1 MGRPTTDDLLR
12 SLGDS
17 ANRPLSEATA
27 MEPGLY
33 RSEEILGLEHEL
45 IFNREWLCVGRAADI
60 KAPGDYLTFRIG
72 DQPVVTIRGK
82 DGVVRSFANIC
93 LHRMMQL
100 LTGSGNCRRIVCP
113 YHAWTYDID
122 GRVIGAPYMDKSAG
136 FKPREQKL
144 PEIRTEIWHGWV
156 YVTLN
161 PQAPAV
167 AEQLAELDGIV
178 SRYRMEHYVPVATED
193 YVWNTNWK
201 LLTENFMESYHV
213 PVTHRKTLGS
223 WLPLDD
229 IEFPAETHAGFTY
242 ETFTKGETARYGRA
256 HPANTRLEGRWRYTT
271 VMPTVYPS
279 HMYVAA
285 PDHLWYLSLRPR
297 AVGEVH
303 VRFGVALAP
312 EVLAA
317 LEDREAFTRET
328 VAFFDQVNNE
338 DRFVVE
344 GIYGGARAPLARAG
358 RRNWL
363 ERELHDFVGYLARR
377 LAGWPGLETG
387 RAEAARSVL
396 TR

>member
-1 MGRPTTDDLLR
+1 MTTLDGLLR
-12 SLGDS
+12 QLTDLAGTPLGQ
-17 ANRPLSEATA
+17 ATGLPP
-27 MEPGLY
+27 ELY
-33 RSEEILGLEHEL
+33 RRADVLELERER
-45 IFNREWLCVGRAADI
+45 IFARDWLCAGLAADI
-60 KAPGDYLTFRIG
+60 PSPGDYLSYAIN
-72 DQPVVTIRGK
+72 DQPVFVVRGHDGQIRGFSN
-82 DGVVRSFANIC
+82 VC
-93 LHRMMQL
+93 LHRMMRL
-100 LTGSGNCRRIVCP
+100 VEGRGSCRTVVCP
-113 YHAWTYDID
+113 YHGWSYDLG
-122 GRVIGAPYMDKSAG
+122 GRLVGAPHMKDVAG
-136 FKPREQKL
+136 FEPADHRL
-144 PEIRTEIWHGWV
+144 PAVRTEVWEGWI
-156 YVTLN
+156 YVTLD
-161 PQAPAV
+161 PAAPSIG
-167 AEQLAELDGIV
+167 ELLAPLRDLV
-178 SRYRMEHYVPVATED
+178 SRYELAAYVPIVTQD
-193 YVWNTNWK
+193 SVWSTDWK